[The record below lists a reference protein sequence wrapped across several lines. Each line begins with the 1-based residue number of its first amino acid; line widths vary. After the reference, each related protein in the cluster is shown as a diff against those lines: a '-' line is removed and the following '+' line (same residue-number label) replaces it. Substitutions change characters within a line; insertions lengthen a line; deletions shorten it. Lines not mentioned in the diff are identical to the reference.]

1 MRYPANG
8 GISDIFSFIAILWQ
22 MSSTFIYTSCF
33 LIFTLANLSFF
44 WPYSLNLA
52 DRIWDSIS
60 ISFQHMNNLRILK
73 NLKNEKM

>member
-1 MRYPANG
+1 
-8 GISDIFSFIAILWQ
+8 

-52 DRIWDSIS
+52 DRI
-60 ISFQHMNNLRILK
+60 
-73 NLKNEKM
+73 